1 MKKRLPLTCLILLG
15 VLSFANLTVSAE
27 NTLLAKQAE
36 AISKTAEALLLLPDH
51 PHERN
56 RNRELATVVEFLI
69 DSHDLERA
77 QSFRAKITNWRAD
90 QLKAKIATA
99 YYESGKK
106 DLAEKMIKE
115 VSVVADTVTGWKAG
129 MIAATGEHKNY
140 FDKYDDFRLDRI
152 KVALAE
158 YCWIS
163 GDKEAA
169 KKWSEN
175 VLPAEQSD
183 FIKKQ
188 ALALAEADYDAS
200 LAINMI
206 LAEGE
211 TFEGK
216 KAAVDGVVLLYGLYF
231 KDAEKRDHLKS
242 LIDRYSISM
251 PIMYRVEWLH
261 DMALAADENGDAE
274 LARSF
279 YHEASLFISQSE
291 FRPRL
296 FFPLKASNII
306 TAHKLQFEDEA
317 LEAAKLLYKTYGE
330 SEGSIYNI
338 HRADVLCS
346 IGEVFAFIG
355 KMDRAE
361 QVYLNAL
368 DQAVVNPNS
377 KPRLEDLNL
386 ITLSLVEYDVPLT
399 PSLNEEM
406 NGLIKSLGT
415 PW

>member
-1 MKKRLPLTCLILLG
+1 MKNRLSIPFLILIG
-15 VLSFANLTVSAE
+15 TITCATLSSRASSTLSSA
-27 NTLLAKQAE
+27 QSE
-36 AISKTAEALLLLPDH
+36 AISKTADALLMLPDS

-69 DSHDLERA
+69 EAQDLEKAESLR
-77 QSFRAKITNWRAD
+77 QKITNWRAE
-90 QLKAKIATA
+90 QLKANIATA
-99 YYESGKK
+99 HYQLGNKE
-106 DLAEKMIKE
+106 LAEKE
-115 VSVVADTVTGWKAG
+115 FQQVSTVAETIIGWKAG
-129 MIAATGEHKNY
+129 TITATGEHKDY
-140 FDKYDDFRLDRI
+140 FDKFDDFRLDRI

-158 YCWIS
+158 YCWVA
-163 GDKEAA
+163 GDKEGA

-188 ALALAEADYDAS
+188 ARAMAEEDYDAS

-206 LAEGE
+206 LVEGE

-216 KAAVDGVVLLYGLYF
+216 KAAIDGFVLLYEIYF
-231 KDAEKRDHLKS
+231 KDVEKRDHIKK
-242 LIDRYSISM
+242 LIDEFSISM
-251 PIMYRVEWLH
+251 PIMYRIEWLH
-261 DMALAADENGDAE
+261 SMALTAHANGADDIAK
-274 LARSF
+274 SF
-279 YHEASLFISQSE
+279 YHEASLFIAQSE

-306 TAHKLQFEDEA
+306 TAHKLEFKEEA
-317 LEAAKLLYKTYGE
+317 LEAAELLYTKYGE
-330 SEGSIYNI
+330 TEGSIYNI

-355 KMDRAE
+355 RMDRAE
-361 QVYLNAL
+361 QIYLNAL
-368 DQAVVNPNS
+368 DQAGVNPNS

-386 ITLSLVEYDVPLT
+386 ITLSLVEYNVPLSSALT
-399 PSLNEEM
+399 EKVD
-406 NGLIKSLGT
+406 GLIGSLGA